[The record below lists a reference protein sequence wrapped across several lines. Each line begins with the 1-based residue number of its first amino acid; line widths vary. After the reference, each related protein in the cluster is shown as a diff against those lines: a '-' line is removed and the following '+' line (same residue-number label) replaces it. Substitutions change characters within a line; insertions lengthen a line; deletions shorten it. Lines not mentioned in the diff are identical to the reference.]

1 MYSVVLCVC
10 CVVYGVLCGDVYC
23 GVCVVL
29 CCVCWI
35 VLCCVCC
42 CVVMYIVVWCGVCCV
57 VWCLAWC
64 LKLCLCDLPHVYLF
78 AAKLCNVCTTTS
90 TRCPISLENNSLRCH
105 TFTGQ
110 QRRLSWHA
118 SQVYAN
124 LFDYIIAWLHM
135 TTCQDTPISSDTI
148 RHFAVS
154 VESPGTVHF
163 LLQGLG
169 T

>member
-1 MYSVVLCVC
+1 MWC
-10 CVVYGVLCGDVYC
+10 C
-23 GVCVVL
+23 VCVVL
-29 CCVCWI
+29 CMV
-35 VLCCVCC
+35 C
-42 CVVMYIVVWCGVCCV
+42 CVVMYIVVCVLCCV
-57 VWCLAWC
+57 VCVELCCVVYVVAWWCILWYGVVYVVLWCLAWC

-90 TRCPISLENNSLRCH
+90 TRCPISLENNSLRCQ